1 MAISR
6 FNTEEL
12 NLIETVNN
20 PMKNFYILG
29 HNQNDKQ
36 IE

>member
-1 MAISR
+1 MAFSR

-20 PMKNFYILG
+20 AMKNFYILG
-29 HNQNDKQ
+29 HNQNDK
-36 IE
+36 